1 MKNFHIVTFVW
12 EYLSSKKSRDSF
24 LLNLKSNWLFSIS
37 AAVFFYLNMKYSIGD
52 FIGFLIAFGMILL
65 LSSLISN
72 IFQKMMKKNIY
83 ILFFSILSSI
93 GVCIENGSMF
103 YKYWNRSEVINLIS
117 NFHSFQHNP
126 IKIVTVI
133 LIVVSIYFVAIII
146 DVILNY
152 IIESLEKSKILSNT
166 SIIELI
172 SYILIFAIFVIT
184 MFYIF
189 NLTQAF
195 YGTDNMYNVIY
206 TSDSPALVKEKV
218 YAYLKHTEN
227 DLRQPLF
234 AIFSAPFTGFVYLI
248 NRIFHTSATINAF
261 LINVCQL
268 ALMFLANIL
277 LANLLQLNRIKRI
290 IFVFFVSC
298 TYTSL
303 LFSVMME
310 QYIFA
315 YFWLIFVIFEIMV
328 YSRPSFI
335 SMNAAIGTL
344 ITSASILVSSKQ
356 KKESVF
362 HFIKEL
368 ILTGVDFLILLLLF
382 DRFDI
387 IYNIKEKIIQLSG
400 FSGEHIT
407 FQNKLAQ
414 FTYFIH
420 DLFIGPNTATRITTE
435 NNWHLAPIGD
445 YSIIGIG
452 ILVIVLISV
461 LINYRDKMSL
471 IAGFWVFFS
480 VVMLLILGWG
490 TQENGLIL
498 YALYFG
504 WAYFI
509 LIYRFVE
516 KFAKIFR
523 ISFIVPL
530 VFCIA
535 ILVLLYKNVP
545 AMMDMIKFA
554 VQAYPV

>member
-1 MKNFHIVTFVW
+1 
-12 EYLSSKKSRDSF
+12 
-24 LLNLKSNWLFSIS
+24 
-37 AAVFFYLNMKYSIGD
+37 
-52 FIGFLIAFGMILL
+52 
-65 LSSLISN
+65 
-72 IFQKMMKKNIY
+72 
-83 ILFFSILSSI
+83 
-93 GVCIENGSMF
+93 
-103 YKYWNRSEVINLIS
+103 
-117 NFHSFQHNP
+117 
-126 IKIVTVI
+126 
-133 LIVVSIYFVAIII
+133 
-146 DVILNY
+146 
-152 IIESLEKSKILSNT
+152 
-166 SIIELI
+166 
-172 SYILIFAIFVIT
+172 

-344 ITSASILVSSKQ
+344 ITSASIFVSSKQ

-368 ILTGVDFLILLLLF
+368 ILTGVDFFILGVF
-382 DRFDI
+382 FYRFVI
-387 IYNIKEKIIQLSG
+387 IYNIK
-400 FSGEHIT
+400 
-407 FQNKLAQ
+407 
-414 FTYFIH
+414 
-420 DLFIGPNTATRITTE
+420 
-435 NNWHLAPIGD
+435 
-445 YSIIGIG
+445 
-452 ILVIVLISV
+452 
-461 LINYRDKMSL
+461 
-471 IAGFWVFFS
+471 
-480 VVMLLILGWG
+480 
-490 TQENGLIL
+490 
-498 YALYFG
+498 
-504 WAYFI
+504 
-509 LIYRFVE
+509 
-516 KFAKIFR
+516 
-523 ISFIVPL
+523 
-530 VFCIA
+530 
-535 ILVLLYKNVP
+535 
-545 AMMDMIKFA
+545 
-554 VQAYPV
+554 

>member
-1 MKNFHIVTFVW
+1 MRNFHIVTFVW

-37 AAVFFYLNMKYSIGD
+37 AAGFFYLNMKYSIGD

-83 ILFFSILSSI
+83 ILFFFFLISI

-172 SYILIFAIFVIT
+172 SYILIFSIFVIT

-218 YAYLKHTEN
+218 YAYLKHNEN

-268 ALMFLANIL
+268 ALIFLANIL

-344 ITSASILVSSKQ
+344 ITSASIFVSSKQ

-504 WAYFI
+504 WAYFV
-509 LIYRFVE
+509 LVYRFVE

-523 ISFIVPL
+523 ISFIVPI
-530 VFCIA
+530 VFGIA
-535 ILVLLYKNVP
+535 IFVLLYKNVP

-554 VQAYPV
+554 VQVYPV

>member
-1 MKNFHIVTFVW
+1 MRNFHIVTFVW

-37 AAVFFYLNMKYSIGD
+37 AAGFFYLNMKYSIGD

-172 SYILIFAIFVIT
+172 SYILIFSIFVIT

-218 YAYLKHTEN
+218 YAYLKHNEN

-268 ALMFLANIL
+268 ALIFLANIL

-344 ITSASILVSSKQ
+344 ITSASIFVSSKQ

-504 WAYFI
+504 WAYFV
-509 LIYRFVE
+509 LVYRFVE

-523 ISFIVPL
+523 ISFIVPI
-530 VFCIA
+530 VFGIA
-535 ILVLLYKNVP
+535 IFVLLYKNVP

-554 VQAYPV
+554 VQVYPV